1 METKLYRAGNQ
12 SILDQIRKITISAQ
26 MHNLQDLQD
35 LEIYGKLFLVKVK
48 SEKNSYNYDSIKKEF
63 IIISNTVGNAIA
75 AFIDSNER
83 YYFIP
88 PRIISKIEAFELD
101 TIVDI
106 SKRIGM

>member
-26 MHNLQDLQD
+26 MHNLQDL
-35 LEIYGKLFLVKVK
+35 EIYGKLFLVKVK
-48 SEKNSYNYDSIKKEF
+48 SEKNSYNYNSIKKEF

>member
-26 MHNLQDLQD
+26 MHDLQD

-48 SEKNSYNYDSIKKEF
+48 SEKNSYNYNSIKKEF